1 MCEAFLSSSAEADS
15 SRTVSARRPFIYISA
30 EDIFRPVISSKYIET
45 KREAERGIEQMIRGR
60 PGYRGVYMRPSTSP
74 LCFSHCRI
82 LITSLFKGLVYHAH
96 FRPLTTPPAALLDL
110 SATIHSKIPA
120 GIPTPSSI
128 LRSLG
133 SSTRFGA
140 RGSSS
145 EMDSSSAL
153 ESMANALVLPPIHVD
168 HVADAI
174 CIALDSQNDAVEG
187 VVGVQKMFELIGWAR
202 NGGETRVGMTKSLSP

>member
-1 MCEAFLSSSAEADS
+1 LSSPAEADS

-60 PGYRGVYMRPSTSP
+60 PGYRGIYMRPSTSSF
-74 LCFSHCRI
+74 LSTHCCI
-82 LITSLFKGLVYHAH
+82 LGWLITLLFKGLVYHAH

-120 GIPTPSSI
+120 GIPTPSSV

-145 EMDSSSAL
+145 EIDSSSAL
-153 ESMANALVLPPIHVD
+153 ESIANALVLPPIHVD

-174 CIALDSQNDAVEG
+174 CAALDSRNDAVEG
-187 VVGVQKMFELIGWAR
+187 VVGVRKMFDLIGWAR
-202 NGGETRVGMTKSLSP
+202 NSGETRSGMSQSLTP